1 MQMTQVQP
9 GSQAT
14 QRYHISSKVMWP
26 RILMIVGILAGVP
39 VLMKLVGED
48 VDALVF
54 VIFGI
59 LIAVCLLVIW
69 WALRV
74 TWIQMD
80 ANGIVYKGIGFRVVS
95 SWDNVAAIGSRF
107 MLNEG
112 NVEGLLLTEN
122 SLDMHGALKAGSWF
136 SWQSAVTMQAMQ
148 NFIPL
153 SNFQT
158 KEWRDTRFGQDIRRY
173 APRLFKAENWG

>member
-1 MQMTQVQP
+1 MQIAQNQP
-9 GSQAT
+9 GAQAT

-26 RILMIVGILAGVP
+26 RILTIVGILAGVP
-39 VLMKLVGED
+39 VFLKLIGED

-54 VIFGI
+54 VVFGVM
-59 LIAVCLLVIW
+59 IAICLLVVW
-69 WALRV
+69 WALRI

-95 SWDNVAAIGSRF
+95 TWDNVASIDKRF

-112 NVEGLLLTEN
+112 EVEGLLLYEN
-122 SLDMHGALKAGSWF
+122 SLDAHGALKAGSWF
-136 SWQSAVTMQAMQ
+136 SWQSAVLMQSLQ

-158 KEWRDTRFGQDIRRY
+158 KEWRDTPFGQEIRRY
-173 APRLFKAENWG
+173 APRLFKDESWG